1 MAPVIRD
8 LLLRQFHDEEHHRSA
23 SPFHLLCN
31 PRIEY
36 NMQKKKRNGNEED
49 DDEKEGE
56 KKCPILLINKKMD
69 QTVSMGLCTSVSLIP
84 RTLPIPTWTRS
95 AEPTYNNIQL
105 LVLLY
110 AYRDRQID
118 GQIDGQTYNT
128 LLYCREGH
136 GITTMIIRF
145 CSQVLIECCTDP
157 SLSTSPIYKYIL
169 CFPYWSNHNA
179 PAGLACPL
187 FSLLY
192 LHLALSSSLSLIFC
206 FFLCFLR
213 FLFPS

>member
-1 MAPVIRD
+1 
-8 LLLRQFHDEEHHRSA
+8 
-23 SPFHLLCN
+23 
-31 PRIEY
+31 
-36 NMQKKKRNGNEED
+36 MQKKRNGNEED

-56 KKCPILLINKKMD
+56 KKRPFFLINKKMD

-118 GQIDGQTYNT
+118 GQIDGQTYST
-128 LLYCREGH
+128 PLYCAKGH
-136 GITTMIIRF
+136 GVTTMIIPF
-145 CSQVLIECCTDP
+145 CSQVLIECCADP
-157 SLSTSPIYKYIL
+157 SLSASPIYKYIL

-179 PAGLACPL
+179 PAGLARPICGMMPIIHSNTTASTSPHRTC
-187 FSLLY
+187 SLY
-192 LHLALSSSLSLIFC
+192 EKS
-206 FFLCFLR
+206 
-213 FLFPS
+213 